1 MRGSTSTAGALALL
15 LIPVVAVAAPP
26 PLEPP
31 PRFPAASDDAAW
43 AAFPPRSKKN
53 PALPG
58 WAKVLAGPLPKT
70 TARMLELD
78 YLHRA
83 DNPLGPVLAA
93 KLRWVAADALG
104 SEYGIA
110 AATADLAR
118 AGVTLS
124 GGRYRVPP
132 TAELPQDEALA
143 LGFAR
148 KLTKAGYTITDEE
161 FADLLQAFGPE
172 KVTAIVH
179 TVAYANFHNRIV
191 LGLGVRPDKHPVPPV
206 PVKFG
211 PDAAA
216 GRPAPARPPWE
227 ELKTASG
234 DGPAVRVA
242 WAGTPADALTLNLDK
257 QKARKLRVPL
267 PDPARFE
274 NLPPREKEQAGKIL
288 WNTVS
293 SGYQPG
299 MTRAWFACLREFYD
313 EAKVDRV
320 FTNSMFW
327 VVTRTNDCFY

>member
-1 MRGSTSTAGALALL
+1 MRVNNRMAVAMGLL
-15 LIPVVAVAAPP
+15 LIPAVAVA
-26 PLEPP
+26 EPP
-31 PRFPAASDDAAW
+31 SRQPGRFPAASDDATW

-83 DNPLGPVLAA
+83 ENPLGPVLAA
-93 KLRWVAADALG
+93 KLRWAAADALG
-104 SEYGIA
+104 SEYGVA
-110 AATADLAR
+110 AANADLVR
-118 AGVTLS
+118 AGATLP
-124 GGRYRVPP
+124 GGRYRIPP
-132 TAELPQDEALA
+132 AAGLPEDEALA
-143 LGFAR
+143 LDFAR

-161 FADLLQAFGPE
+161 FADLLRAFGPE
-172 KVTAIVH
+172 RVTAIVH
-179 TVAYANFHNRIV
+179 TVAYANFQNRIV
-191 LGLGVRPDKHPVPPV
+191 LGLGVRPDAPPVPPV
-206 PVKFG
+206 PVTFD

-216 GRPAPARPPWE
+216 GRPAPARPSWDD
-227 ELKTASG
+227 LKTASG
-234 DGPAVRVA
+234 SGPAVRVA
-242 WAGTPADALTLNLDK
+242 WAGTPVDALALNLDE

-274 NLPPREKEQAGKIL
+274 GLPPREKEQAGRIV
-288 WNTVS
+288 WTNVS
-293 SGYQPG
+293 SGYQPV
-299 MTRAWFACLREFYD
+299 MTRAWFACLSAFYD